1 MARKKNGGD
10 EVSWIELGRNDGT
23 WRLLYSAVIGLL
35 NLLLLILIAGSDDA
49 RSQIPQCVGKRA
61 SGSWLNV
68 EQRTL

>member
-1 MARKKNGGD
+1 MKLGG
-10 EVSWIELGRNDGT
+10 NDRT
-23 WRLLYSAVIGLL
+23 WRLLCSAVIGLL

-49 RSQIPQCVGKRA
+49 RSQIPQRVGKRA